1 MSPTSKGFINKP
13 KKEIR
18 NKVINKKCP
27 QGEGGGGDV
36 DITKLRAA
44 HWLRSMHTIGFPLFS
59 KEGTGESTHC

>member
-1 MSPTSKGFINKP
+1 MSAG
-13 KKEIR
+13 R
-18 NKVINKKCP
+18 
-27 QGEGGGGDV
+27 GGWGGGDV